1 MRAVAT
7 PVLDAG
13 GSAAAAVAV
22 QGPAIRLTDDRL
34 SSVARRIVEA
44 SEDLGPLLAR

>member
-1 MRAVAT
+1 VERALA
-7 PVLDAG
+7 
-13 GSAAAAVAV
+13 AV

-34 SSVARRIVEA
+34 SSVAHQIVEA